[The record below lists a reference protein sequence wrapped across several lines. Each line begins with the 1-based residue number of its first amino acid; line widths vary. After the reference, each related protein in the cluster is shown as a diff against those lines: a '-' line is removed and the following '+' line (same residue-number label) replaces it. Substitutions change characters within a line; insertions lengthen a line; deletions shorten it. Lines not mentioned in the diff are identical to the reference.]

1 MVRPLTND
9 ELFGLLDAA
18 RETGTRVMLVGEP
31 GIGKTKKIERYSKER
46 GRHQK
51 VLIGSQLYA
60 NDIAGLP
67 EAHEDPETRRR
78 VVSYVMTKLQNDILE
93 NPETDWLL
101 DELSCTPPDVLAP
114 IMRIINEGVFPNG
127 DKVPKETFIIAAT
140 NTTEQS
146 VDGYEMGIPLYNR
159 FMVIPM
165 QVNIEEWQ
173 KGIRDNWGDISS
185 VSQEELTMRN
195 TIADFIGLHNAY
207 LQRVPKPEDDF
218 SSDSAKMS
226 YYIADEISEDV
237 AKHTWPSC
245 RTWEILA
252 RMLGKM
258 GTDNEDVTSL
268 ITCGLVGV
276 RAGLAF
282 CDYLKSH
289 KKITVKPED
298 VLANFDAVNWKKAT
312 PETVFVLLSGIV
324 DSVSIGNYLK
334 IRDLLVH
341 IANEGCSDL
350 GSRFVGSYLENVSK
364 KVGQSACF
372 DVVADLLEAYPEA
385 SLANKAE
392 H

>member
-18 RETGTRVMLVGEP
+18 RETGTRVMLVSEP
-31 GIGKTKKIERYSKER
+31 GIGKTKKIERYSKGR

-93 NPETDWLL
+93 SPETDWLL

-173 KGIRDNWGDISS
+173 KGIRDNWGDIFS
-185 VSQEELTMRN
+185 VS
-195 TIADFIGLHNAY
+195 
-207 LQRVPKPEDDF
+207 
-218 SSDSAKMS
+218 
-226 YYIADEISEDV
+226 
-237 AKHTWPSC
+237 
-245 RTWEILA
+245 
-252 RMLGKM
+252 
-258 GTDNEDVTSL
+258 
-268 ITCGLVGV
+268 
-276 RAGLAF
+276 
-282 CDYLKSH
+282 
-289 KKITVKPED
+289 
-298 VLANFDAVNWKKAT
+298 
-312 PETVFVLLSGIV
+312 
-324 DSVSIGNYLK
+324 
-334 IRDLLVH
+334 
-341 IANEGCSDL
+341 
-350 GSRFVGSYLENVSK
+350 
-364 KVGQSACF
+364 
-372 DVVADLLEAYPEA
+372 
-385 SLANKAE
+385 
-392 H
+392 